1 MALYSVKRSCMIALK
16 LGVYPLAII
25 TNERK
30 ITMLIDIW
38 FNLSKLSF
46 RVWMSSYAWFYF

>member
-25 TNERK
+25 TKERK

-46 RVWMSSYAWFYF
+46 RV